1 MKKQCFLRGVFLS
14 ALAGVA
20 CALTADAAAS
30 GFALIEDSASGL
42 GNAYA
47 GGAAIAEDAGT
58 NYYNPAGL
66 TRLKGRQLGLVLH
79 LIDPSMNFADG
90 GSVAAAG
97 RSGGGNGGDAGALAP
112 VPNFYVAMDA
122 GDKLKFGIGINA
134 PFGLKTEYDP
144 TWIGRF
150 QAIKSEIKSVNINPS
165 LAYKL
170 NDTVSL
176 GAGVSAQYVD
186 VTLTR
191 AVNFGAA
198 GEGAVNISG
207 DDWGYGY
214 NVGALFELSQ
224 GARIGVAY
232 RASIGQ
238 HLEGTAQFTR
248 PAGVP
253 NAGATADGD
262 VSADIDLP
270 ETLSLSGVRQL
281 DKKWSVMGD
290 VTWTGW
296 SRFKE
301 LKVVRSSGAVLTTT
315 PENWKD
321 SYRYAL
327 GVNYRD
333 SDKLLLRAGIAL
345 DRSPVSDAFRTARI
359 PDQDRTWLSLGANYR
374 VAENASVDV
383 GYAHV
388 FMSDANIDDDQRTAG
403 NGLLSGKYGNK
414 IDILSVQYNH
424 AF

>member
-1 MKKQCFLRGVFLS
+1 MKKQCVLRSVLLS
-14 ALAGVA
+14 ALAGAA

-30 GFALIEDSASGL
+30 GFALIEASASGM

-66 TRLKGRQLGLVLH
+66 TRLKGRQLGLALH
-79 LIDPSMNFADG
+79 LIDPSMNFSDG

-112 VPNFYVAMDA
+112 VPDLYYAMDA
-122 GDKLKFGIGINA
+122 GDKLKFGLGINA

-150 QAIKSEIKSVNINPS
+150 QAIKSEIKSLNVNPS

-191 AVNFGAA
+191 AVNFGAG

-214 NVGALFELSQ
+214 NVGALFELSPA
-224 GARIGVAY
+224 ARIGVAY
-232 RASIGQ
+232 RSNISQ
-238 HLEGTAQFTR
+238 HLEGSAQFTR

-253 NAGATADGD
+253 SAAAPDGN
-262 VSADIDLP
+262 VTADIDLP
-270 ETLSLSGVRQL
+270 ETASLSGVRQL
-281 DKKWSVMGD
+281 DAQWTLMGD

-301 LKVVRSSGAVLTTT
+301 LKIVRTSGAVLSTT

-321 SYRYAL
+321 TYRYAL
-327 GVNYRD
+327 GVNYRS

-345 DRSPVSDAFRTARI
+345 DQAPVSDAFRTARI
-359 PDQDRTWLSLGANYR
+359 PDQDRTWLSVGANYR
-374 VAENASVDV
+374 VTESASVDV
-383 GYAHV
+383 GYAHIT
-388 FMSDANIDDDQRTAG
+388 MKDANINDDQRATG
-403 NGLLSGKYGNK
+403 NGLVSGTYGNK

>member
-1 MKKQCFLRGVFLS
+1 MKTPCFLRGILLS
-14 ALAGVA
+14 ALAGMT

-47 GGAAIAEDAGT
+47 GAAAIAEDAGT

-79 LIDPSMNFADG
+79 LIHSSVNFADG

-97 RSGGGNGGDAGALAP
+97 RSGGDNGGDAGTLAP
-112 VPNFYVAMDA
+112 VPNFYYAMDA
-122 GDKLKFGIGINA
+122 GDKLKFGLGINT

-176 GAGVSAQYVD
+176 GAGVSAQHVE

-191 AVNFGAA
+191 AVNFGAD

-214 NVGALFELSQ
+214 DVGALFELSPA
-224 GARIGVAY
+224 ARIGIAY
-232 RASIGQ
+232 RSSISQ
-238 HLEGTAQFTR
+238 RLEGAAQFTR
-248 PAGVP
+248 PAAVP
-253 NAGATADGD
+253 NAGAAADGN
-262 VSADIDLP
+262 VSAAIDLP
-270 ETLSLSGVRQL
+270 ETLSLGGVRQL
-281 DKKWSVMGD
+281 DEKWSVMGD
-290 VTWTGW
+290 ITWTGW
-296 SRFKE
+296 NRFKE
-301 LKVVRSSGAVLTTT
+301 LKVVRSSGTVLATT

-327 GVNYRD
+327 GVNYRSSD
-333 SDKLLLRAGIAL
+333 SLLLRAGVAL
-345 DRSPVSDAFRTARI
+345 DQSPVSDAFRTARI
-359 PDQDRTWLSLGANYR
+359 PDQDRIWISIGANYR
-374 VAENASVDV
+374 VAASASVDV

-388 FMSDANIDDDQRTAG
+388 SMRDANINDDQIATG
-403 NGLLSGKYGNK
+403 NGLLSGKYGNR